1 MVLEAPP
8 VTGIWTLTRILAW
21 ALVGAVGGFL
31 VGFLVSGY
39 TCHDGVVYNCY
50 PTQELKIGLLAAA
63 GLVAGLLASR
73 LWRSMTDTRKML
85 MTTLTVILLAVLG
98 VAGIWRINPW
108 SCPENGDCFNTP
120 GEPFAVT
127 QVPSAIRQTRSRRA
141 RTD

>member
-63 GLVAGLLASR
+63 GLVCRDPGAFRHTTDAIKASP
-73 LWRSMTDTRKML
+73 
-85 MTTLTVILLAVLG
+85 
-98 VAGIWRINPW
+98 N
-108 SCPENGDCFNTP
+108 
-120 GEPFAVT
+120 
-127 QVPSAIRQTRSRRA
+127 
-141 RTD
+141 